1 MVIIVDILK
10 KLKIKTKNIDLYKEA
25 FTHSSYANEHPEF
38 PHYERLEF
46 LGDAVLELI
55 MSDYLYN
62 SSNLEEGKMTKTRS
76 SYVCENAC
84 ATYARDLNF
93 PNYILLGTG
102 EGEANDTILADVFEA
117 FIGALY
123 LDKGFLYTQDLV
135 LDIIVKYIDNNV
147 EFLQDYKSKLQE
159 LVQTV
164 KESVIYEIID
174 EEGPS
179 HNKTFTCQVK
189 VNDIIMG
196 VGTGHSKKQAEQ
208 EAAKEALKKEAKEIN
223 K

>member
-1 MVIIVDILK
+1 MEILE
-10 KLKIKTKNIDLYKEA
+10 KLNITTNNINLYKEA
-25 FTHSSYANEHPEF
+25 FTHTSYTNENPEF

-62 SSNLEEGKMTKTRS
+62 SSDLEEGSMTKIRA

-84 ATYARDLNF
+84 ATYARDLGF
-93 PNYILLGTG
+93 DNYILLGSG
-102 EGEANDTILADVFEA
+102 EEEANDTILADVFEA

-123 LDKGFLYTQDLV
+123 LDKGFMYTNDLI
-135 LDIIVKYIDNNV
+135 LSIIVKYIKDNV

-164 KESVIYEIID
+164 KQSVIYEIID
-174 EEGPS
+174 EQGPP
-179 HNKTFTCQVK
+179 HNKTFTCRVK
-189 VNDIIMG
+189 VDDIVMG
-196 VGTGHSKKQAEQ
+196 EGKGHSKKQAEQ
-208 EAAKEALKKEAKEIN
+208 EAAKEALSKQAKKI
-223 K
+223 